1 MNDVSNDKFW
11 NQCYIDSNT
20 GWDIGK
26 VTPVF
31 KHWADNLEKKSK
43 ILVPGAGNG
52 YDPLYFSSIG
62 HDVTAVD
69 FSKEAVNKMKS
80 VAKKDKLNLDIIQRD
95 FFDLIDEYKNKF
107 DYVVEYTFYCAIDP
121 QNRDK
126 YIDTMHSLLND
137 NGFLVGLFLPLKK
150 DISESG
156 PPFAVREKEIEERF
170 SKKFDLFDS
179 YMHSLSIDA
188 RKENEKYF
196 IFKKK

>member
-80 VAKKDKLNLDIIQRD
+80 VAKKLS
-95 FFDLIDEYKNKF
+95 LIH
-107 DYVVEYTFYCAIDP
+107 I
-121 QNRDK
+121 
-126 YIDTMHSLLND
+126 
-137 NGFLVGLFLPLKK
+137 
-150 DISESG
+150 
-156 PPFAVREKEIEERF
+156 
-170 SKKFDLFDS
+170 
-179 YMHSLSIDA
+179 
-188 RKENEKYF
+188 
-196 IFKKK
+196 